1 MLRTNLSTRPFYNL
15 RAVQLVLGALAV
27 VAVAMTAANVIQAVR
42 LTTSEG
48 TLGVRAEEAEQES
61 TRLRSEAAGLRAQI
75 NPNEL
80 QAVAGRAREANAIID
95 RRAFSW
101 TELLAQFEE
110 ALPAEVRVVAV
121 QPRLD
126 GDAFI
131 VSVVVQG
138 RRAEMLDDF
147 IEALE
152 ATGRFQN
159 VLAVETRTD
168 DQGLLEAV
176 VEGAYLPPLREA
188 GAP

>member
-15 RAVQLVLGALAV
+15 RAVQMALGALAV
-27 VAVAMTAANVIQAVR
+27 LVMATTAANVILAVR
-42 LTTSEG
+42 LTSSEE
-48 TLGVRAEEAEQES
+48 TLGARADQAVQES
-61 TRLRSEAAGLRAQI
+61 TRLRAEAASLRAQI

-80 QAVAGRAREANAIID
+80 EVVAGRAREANSIID

-126 GDAFI
+126 GEVFV

-138 RRAEMLDDF
+138 RRAETLDEF

-152 ATGRFQN
+152 AGGRFQD
-159 VLAVETRTD
+159 VLAVETRTN

-176 VEGAYLPPLREA
+176 VEGAYVPPLREA
-188 GAP
+188 AAP